1 MTVVCTLVA
10 CALCGLI
17 GYGFGVV
24 DTLND
29 IRIKRPDLYEA
40 LRKWA
45 QEDDN
50 ATD

>member
-1 MTVVCTLVA
+1 MTIVCTLVA

-29 IRIKRPDLYEA
+29 IRIKRPDLYAALEA
-40 LRKWA
+40 WVKE
-45 QEDDN
+45 EDK
-50 ATD
+50 